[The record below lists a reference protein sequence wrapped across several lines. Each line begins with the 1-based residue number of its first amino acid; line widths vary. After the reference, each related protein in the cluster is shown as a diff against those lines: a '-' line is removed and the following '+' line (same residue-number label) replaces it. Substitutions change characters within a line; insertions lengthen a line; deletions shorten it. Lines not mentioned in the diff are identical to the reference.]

1 MSNLNQS
8 PSPHRGLLWLIFR
21 APGALLLWVEY
32 HWPKAGDAWGSA
44 RHYRQPIF
52 EVFYSLGFWAI
63 VLIALLSFIVS
74 SIGSR

>member
-1 MSNLNQS
+1 MSNPNQS

-44 RHYRQPIF
+44 RRYRQPIF
-52 EVFYSLGFWAI
+52 ELLYSLGFWAI
-63 VLIALLSFIVS
+63 VLIALMSFIVS
-74 SIGSR
+74 SVGSR

>member
-1 MSNLNQS
+1 MSHPNQIPTS
-8 PSPHRGLLWLIFR
+8 HRGLLWLIFR
-21 APGALLLWVEY
+21 APGALLLWIEY

-44 RHYRQPIF
+44 RRYRQPIF

-74 SIGSR
+74 SVGSR

>member
-1 MSNLNQS
+1 MPNLNQS
-8 PSPHRGLLWLIFR
+8 PTPRRGLLWLIFR

-32 HWPKAGDAWGSA
+32 HWPRHDDAWGSA
-44 RHYRQPIF
+44 RRYRQPIF

-74 SIGSR
+74 SVGSR